1 MADIKTTVNPK
12 TLTTDN
18 KPLLMSSLRSLVPY
32 VPKRS
37 YRSKIDPEQEK
48 ALLQLVRNKSR
59 IVARPE
65 VAPED
70 RETLRTTR
78 TANNNK
84 DTFRD
89 AGVGAWWENSDETG
103 RGYVPSMLRRSLI
116 PSAWKEGIL
125 AGIETSKP
133 THNSAVSQWSLENAR
148 GSQSSAAAGHF
159 WPMGSTPYNTLKDA
173 YMRFGAE
180 NQDYYKNNGVIP
192 PANMKRNWTPEEQRL
207 LDHMTP
213 KDREKAETEA
223 NNIAKNTSQP
233 ANYKYASFRAAL
245 KDHFTKRAN
254 GNLPYQ
260 KTAAE
265 KHAFIQG
272 LLQKHAGCSSSR
284 GRKQTVRKCN
294 TQGQCKSAA
303 QILWDSLTRK
313 N

>member
-1 MADIKTTVNPK
+1 M
-12 TLTTDN
+12 
-18 KPLLMSSLRSLVPY
+18 
-32 VPKRS
+32 
-37 YRSKIDPEQEK
+37 
-48 ALLQLVRNKSR
+48 
-59 IVARPE
+59 
-65 VAPED
+65 
-70 RETLRTTR
+70 
-78 TANNNK
+78 ANNNNNK
-84 DTFRD
+84 QD
-89 AGVGAWWENSDETG
+89 AGIGVQWENNHEAA

-116 PSAWKEGIL
+116 PSYWKKDLLGGIDGDL
-125 AGIETSKP
+125 D
-133 THNSAVSQWSLENAR
+133 L
-148 GSQSSAAAGHF
+148 SAAVPQRNLESARKGQSGVAAKQF
-159 WPMGSTPYNTLKDA
+159 YPLNSTPYDTLKGA

-180 NQDYYKNNGVIP
+180 NQDYYKKNGVIP

-213 KDREKAETEA
+213 KDRERAETEA
-223 NNIAKNTSQP
+223 NNIVKNTSQP
-233 ANYKYASFRAAL
+233 ANYKHASFRAAL

-272 LLQKHAGCSSSR
+272 LLQKHAGCSSSK
-284 GRKQTVRKCN
+284 GRKQTVKKCN

>member
-1 MADIKTTVNPK
+1 MRLMNPF
-12 TLTTDN
+12 LG
-18 KPLLMSSLRSLVPY
+18 LVPY

-37 YRSKIDPEQEK
+37 YRSEIGPKQRE
-48 ALLQLVRNKSR
+48 ALLQLVRNKSG
-59 IVARPE
+59 VGARPE

-70 RETLRTTR
+70 RNTLGTTR
-78 TANNNK
+78 MANNNK
-84 DTFRD
+84 QD
-89 AGVGAWWENSDETG
+89 AGIGSQWENNYEAA

-116 PSAWKEGIL
+116 PSYWKKDLLGGIDGDL
-125 AGIETSKP
+125 DLSG
-133 THNSAVSQWSLENAR
+133 AVPQRSLENAR
-148 GSQSSAAAGHF
+148 KDQSSTAAKQF
-159 WPMGSTPYNTLKDA
+159 YPLLSTPYNTLKGA

-180 NQDYYKNNGVIP
+180 NQDYYKKNGVIP

-223 NNIAKNTSQP
+223 NNIVKNTSQP
-233 ANYKYASFRAAL
+233 ANYKHASFRAAL

-272 LLQKHAGCSSSR
+272 LLQKHAGCSSSK
-284 GRKQTVRKCN
+284 GRKQTVKKCN

>member
-1 MADIKTTVNPK
+1 M
-12 TLTTDN
+12 
-18 KPLLMSSLRSLVPY
+18 LMNSLRGLVPY

-37 YRSKIDPEQEK
+37 YRSEIGPTQRK
-48 ALLQLVRNKSR
+48 ALLQLVRDKSG
-59 IVARPE
+59 VGARPE

-70 RETLRTTR
+70 RNTLGTTR
-78 TANNNK
+78 MANNNSNK
-84 DTFRD
+84 QD
-89 AGVGAWWENSDETG
+89 AGIGVQWENNYKEA

-116 PSAWKEGIL
+116 SSYWKNGIIGGMNNDL
-125 AGIETSKP
+125 DLSG
-133 THNSAVSQWSLENAR
+133 AVTQRGLENAR
-148 GSQSSAAAGHF
+148 KDQSSATARQF
-159 WPMGSTPYNTLKDA
+159 YPLESTPYNTLKGA

-180 NQDYYKNNGVIP
+180 NQDYYKKNGVIP
-192 PANMKRNWTPEEQRL
+192 PADMRRNWTPEEQRL

-213 KDREKAETEA
+213 EDRGKAETEA
-223 NNIAKNTSQP
+223 NNIVKNTSQP
-233 ANYKYASFRAAL
+233 ANYKHASFRAAL

-265 KHAFIQG
+265 KRAFIQG
-272 LLQKHAGCSSSR
+272 LLQKHAGCSSSK

>member
-1 MADIKTTVNPK
+1 MV
-12 TLTTDN
+12 
-18 KPLLMSSLRSLVPY
+18 
-32 VPKRS
+32 
-37 YRSKIDPEQEK
+37 
-48 ALLQLVRNKSR
+48 
-59 IVARPE
+59 
-65 VAPED
+65 
-70 RETLRTTR
+70 
-78 TANNNK
+78 NNNNNNNEQ
-84 DTFRD
+84 D
-89 AGVGAWWENSDETG
+89 AGIGTPLENHHIEN

-116 PSAWKEGIL
+116 SPFWKDNILYGIDV
-125 AGIETSKP
+125 GP
-133 THNSAVSQWSLENAR
+133 TLNQNVTQRTLEDAR
-148 GSQSSAAAGHF
+148 KTQSSAAAYRF
-159 WPMGSTPYNTLKDA
+159 WPWGSTPYNTLKNA
-173 YMRFGAE
+173 YTRFGAE

-192 PANMKRNWTPEEQRL
+192 PANMKRNWTLEEQRL
-207 LDHMTP
+207 LDRMTP

-233 ANYKYASFRAAL
+233 ANYKHASFGASL

-284 GRKQTVRKCN
+284 GRKQTVKKCN

>member
-1 MADIKTTVNPK
+1 MPDIKTTVNP
-12 TLTTDN
+12 TLMN
-18 KPLLMSSLRSLVPY
+18 ALHGLVPY
-32 VPKRS
+32 GPKRS
-37 YRSKIDPEQEK
+37 YRSEIGPTQRK
-48 ALLQLVRNKSR
+48 ALLQLVRNKSG
-59 IVARPE
+59 VGARPE

-70 RETLRTTR
+70 RNTLGTTR
-78 TANNNK
+78 MANNNSNK
-84 DTFRD
+84 QD
-89 AGVGAWWENSDETG
+89 AGIGFWLENNHEAA

-116 PSAWKEGIL
+116 PSYWKKDLLGGIDGDL
-125 AGIETSKP
+125 DIVDAVPQRNLE
-133 THNSAVSQWSLENAR
+133 SAR
-148 GSQSSAAAGHF
+148 KGQSGVAAKQF
-159 WPMGSTPYNTLKDA
+159 YPLNSTPYNTLKGA

-180 NQDYYKNNGVIP
+180 NQDYYKKNGVIP

-213 KDREKAETEA
+213 KDRERAETEA
-223 NNIAKNTSQP
+223 NNIVKNTSQP
-233 ANYKYASFRAAL
+233 ANYKHASFRAAL

-272 LLQKHAGCSSSR
+272 LLQKHAGCSSSK

>member
-1 MADIKTTVNPK
+1 MADIK
-12 TLTTDN
+12 
-18 KPLLMSSLRSLVPY
+18 
-32 VPKRS
+32 
-37 YRSKIDPEQEK
+37 KIPEQ
-48 ALLQLVRNKSR
+48 
-59 IVARPE
+59 
-65 VAPED
+65 
-70 RETLRTTR
+70 
-78 TANNNK
+78 
-84 DTFRD
+84 D
-89 AGVGAWWENSDETG
+89 AGIGYTWDNSNSEG
-103 RGYVPSMLRRSLI
+103 RAYVPSMFRRSKVVD
-116 PSAWKEGIL
+116 PYVDWR
-125 AGIETSKP
+125 TSLLH
-133 THNSAVSQWSLENAR
+133 TLGAQR
-148 GSQSSAAAGHF
+148 GEPYVTSQSLDVARDMQASETAKAHYPAE
-159 WPMGSTPYNTLKDA
+159 SVPYNTLKDA

-223 NNIAKNTSQP
+223 NNIVKNTSQP
-233 ANYKYASFRAAL
+233 ANYKHASFGASL

>member
-1 MADIKTTVNPK
+1 MADIKATVNPK
-12 TLTTDN
+12 TLTIGN
-18 KPLLMSSLRSLVPY
+18 KPLLMSSLRRLVPY
-32 VPKRS
+32 APKRS
-37 YRSKIDPEQEK
+37 YRSKIDPEQKE
-48 ALLQLVRNKSR
+48 ALLQLARNKS
-59 IVARPE
+59 IVGAS
-65 VAPED
+65 PED
-70 RETLRTTR
+70 LETLRTTR

-84 DTFRD
+84 QD
-89 AGVGAWWENSDETG
+89 AGIGTRRENSDETG

-125 AGIETSKP
+125 SGIDAANP
-133 THNSAVSQWSLENAR
+133 TLNPNVSQWSLENAR
-148 GSQSSAAAGHF
+148 GSQSSVAADRF
-159 WPMGSTPYNTLKDA
+159 WPTGSTPYNTLKDA

-192 PANMKRNWTPEEQRL
+192 PANMKRDWTPEEQRL

-223 NNIAKNTSQP
+223 NNIVKNTSQP
-233 ANYKYASFRAAL
+233 ANYKHASFRAAL